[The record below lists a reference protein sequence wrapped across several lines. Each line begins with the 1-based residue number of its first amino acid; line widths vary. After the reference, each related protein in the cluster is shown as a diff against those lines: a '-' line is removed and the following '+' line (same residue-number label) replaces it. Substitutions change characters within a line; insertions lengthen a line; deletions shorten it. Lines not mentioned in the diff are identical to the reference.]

1 MVEASTIELM
11 AQLTCSISLVAFT
24 FIATFSRNAK
34 LELKVQNFIMFTLM
48 LSAILLWWL
57 HFAGGTLWG
66 SNYLP
71 LPLSV
76 VCVIIA
82 LSARMNIKGENVSFG
97 ANPHN
102 ISKILE
108 EE

>member
-1 MVEASTIELM
+1 MVETSTIEIM
-11 AQLTCSISLVAFT
+11 AQVTCSISLIAFT
-24 FIATFSRNAK
+24 FIATFSRSAR
-34 LELKVQNFIMFTLM
+34 LELKVQNFIMVTLI

-76 VCVIIA
+76 ICVIIA
-82 LSARMNIKGENVSFG
+82 LSARLNIKGENVSFG

-102 ISKILE
+102 ISKMLE